1 MCVGLADMAA
11 DTAPSASRRVRA
23 QARDMLQR
31 TWGVAVDDDVRKLSQ
46 VLPNGAVCNGAL

>member
-1 MCVGLADMAA
+1 MCVGLADKAA